1 MSVNTNLIHNVLNV
15 VSLIVGVLVTIDWT
29 TMGLDPKA
37 AAAVAGGVLIAQN
50 VIKLGINITRD
61 GLAGLAK
68 NQPPVQ

>member
-1 MSVNTNLIHNVLNV
+1 MSINTNLIHNILNII
-15 VSLIVGVLVTIDWT
+15 SLIVGVLVTVDWT
-29 TMGLDPKA
+29 TMGLDPSR

-50 VIKLGINITRD
+50 VIKLVINITRD